1 MTLKSFITGAVMAF
15 ITVLFLSC
23 SGQKN
28 RQPDIRNLEET
39 LTHLCAPGYGGR
51 EAGSGQDS
59 IVALSIA
66 RQMADYGFEPLFAG
80 GPLHKFRVRDLESYN
95 VVMVFRTGKR
105 SVEHSGSVMLGAHYD
120 HLGTGGPGSG
130 SLKPD
135 TLAIHPGA
143 DDNASGVAAVME
155 TARLLA
161 GRARRDKLGKDI
173 IFAAFGA
180 EEKGTLGSAK
190 LADTLAQLEMLP
202 SLMINLDMVGRLRD
216 SVLQVSG
223 TGTFEQA
230 DSLLTASMEATAPL
244 VLKTSPGGYGPSD
257 HSVFYRHRVPVLFF
271 TTGAHTDYHTPFDT
285 PDKINYDGMAAIV
298 AYVTSI
304 AREVCREGFQ
314 PVYRETAQPESSPE
328 RAAFKVSLGVI
339 PDFTYEGEGFCAG
352 TIIKGRPSDKAG
364 MQNGDVVVQIND
376 RPVKDIN
383 EYMDILGE
391 LEEGQRIRII
401 VRRNETL
408 HHLVVQL

>member
-1 MTLKSFITGAVMAF
+1 MVS

-23 SGQKN
+23 NVQKAG
-28 RQPDIRNLEET
+28 QPDIPLLEET
-39 LTHLCAPGYGGR
+39 LTHLCQPAFEGR
-51 EAGSGQDS
+51 EAGSTQDS
-59 IVALSIA
+59 IVAMSIA
-66 RQMADYGFEPLFAG
+66 HRMEQYGFEPLFSE
-80 GPLHKFRVRDLESYN
+80 GPLHKFRVRDMESYN
-95 VVMVFRTGKR
+95 VVMVFRTGQ
-105 SVEHSGSVMLGAHYD
+105 SAGSVMIGAHYD
-120 HLGTGGPGSG
+120 HLGMGGPGSG
-130 SLKPD
+130 SLRPD

-143 DDNASGVAAVME
+143 DDNASGVAAAME

-161 GRARRDKLGKDI
+161 RQARREGLGKDI
-173 IFAAFGA
+173 LFASFGA

-190 LADTLAQLEMLP
+190 LADTLDRLGLLP
-202 SLMINLDMVGRLRD
+202 SFMINLDMVGRLRD
-216 SVLQVSG
+216 SVLQISG
-223 TGTFEQA
+223 TGTFEEA
-230 DSLLTASMEATAPL
+230 DSLLFARLGENVPL

-257 HSVFYRHRVPVLFF
+257 HSVFYRHKVPVLFF
-271 TTGAHTDYHTPFDT
+271 STGAHTDYHTPFDS
-285 PDKINYDGMAAIV
+285 PDKINFSGLGHIV
-298 AYVTSI
+298 SYAVSV
-304 AREVCREGFQ
+304 AGAVAGEGFHT
-314 PVYRETAQPESSPE
+314 VYKETAQPESSVE

-352 TIIKGRPSDKAG
+352 TIIKGRPSDEAG
-364 MQNGDVVVQIND
+364 MQDGDVVVQIND

>member
-1 MTLKSFITGAVMAF
+1 MKFISFLTGAVMAS

-23 SGQKN
+23 SDQKTDA
-28 RQPDIRNLEET
+28 PDIRVLEET
-39 LTHLCAPGYGGR
+39 LTHLCQPGFEGR
-51 EAGSGQDS
+51 QAGSGQDS
-59 IVALSIA
+59 VVALSIA
-66 RQMADYGFEPLFAG
+66 RRMEAYGFEALFEE
-80 GPLHKFRVRDLESYN
+80 GPLHRFRVRDMESYN
-95 VVMVFRTGKR
+95 VVMVFRAGKR
-105 SVEHSGSVMLGAHYD
+105 TGSVMLGAHYD
-120 HLGTGGPGSG
+120 HLGMGGPGSG

-143 DDNASGVAAVME
+143 DDNASGVAAAME

-161 GRARRDKLGKDI
+161 RRAGREELGKDV

-190 LADTLAQLEMLP
+190 LADTLAKLNRLP

-223 TGTFEQA
+223 TGTFEKA
-230 DSLLTASMEATAPL
+230 DSLLYACLDGSMPL

-271 TTGAHTDYHTPFDT
+271 STGAHTDYHTPFDT
-285 PDKINYDGMAAIV
+285 PEKIDFKGMAAV
-298 AYVTSI
+298 VSYVTTL
-304 AREVCREGFQ
+304 AREICRQDFD
-314 PVYRETAQPESSPE
+314 PVYRETAQPESSME

-352 TIIKGRPSDKAG
+352 TIIKGRPSDEAG

-376 RPVKDIN
+376 RKVTGIN
-383 EYMDILGE
+383 EYMEILGE

-401 VRRNETL
+401 VRRNDAL

>member
-1 MTLKSFITGAVMAF
+1 MKFRSYITGAVMVS

-23 SGQKN
+23 SGQTT
-28 RQPDIRNLEET
+28 RQPDVRTLEET
-39 LTHLCAPGYGGR
+39 LMHLCQTGFEGR
-51 EAGSGQDS
+51 EAGSEQDS
-59 IVALSIA
+59 IVALYIA
-66 RQMADYGFEPLFAG
+66 DRMEAYGFEPLFED
-80 GPLHKFRVRDLESYN
+80 GPLHRFKVRDLESYN
-95 VVMVFRTGKR
+95 VVMVFKTGKQT
-105 SVEHSGSVMLGAHYD
+105 GSVLLGAHYD
-120 HLGTGGPGSG
+120 HLGMGGPGSG
-130 SLKPD
+130 SLRPD

-143 DDNASGVAAVME
+143 DDNASGVAAAME
-155 TARLLA
+155 TARLLV
-161 GRARRDKLGKDI
+161 RQSCRRKLGKDI

-190 LADTLAQLEMLP
+190 LADTLDQLGLLP
-202 SLMINLDMVGRLRD
+202 SFMINLDMVGRLRD
-216 SVLQVSG
+216 SVLQISG
-223 TGTFEQA
+223 TGTFEKA
-230 DSLLTASMEATAPL
+230 DSLLFARLDENAPL

-257 HSVFYRHRVPVLFF
+257 HSVFYRHKVPVLFF
-271 TTGAHTDYHTPFDT
+271 STGAHTDYHTPFDS
-285 PDKINYDGMAAIV
+285 PDKINYNGMAAIV
-298 AYVTSI
+298 SYVTTVAGEI
-304 AREVCREGFQ
+304 VREDYV
-314 PVYRETAQPESSPE
+314 PLYRETAQPESSVE

-352 TIIKGRPSDKAG
+352 TIIKGRPSDEAG
-364 MQNGDVVVQIND
+364 MQDGDVVVQIND

>member
-1 MTLKSFITGAVMAF
+1 MAT

-23 SGQKN
+23 RGQKS
-28 RQPDIRNLEET
+28 RQPDIRLLEET
-39 LTHLCAPGYGGR
+39 LMHLCQPGFEGR
-51 EAGSGQDS
+51 EAGSRQDS
-59 IVALSIA
+59 ILALSIA
-66 RQMADYGFEPLFAG
+66 RRMEEYGFEPIFEE
-80 GPLHKFRVRDLESYN
+80 GPLHRFRVRDMESYN
-95 VVMVFRTGKR
+95 VVMILRGA
-105 SVEHSGSVMLGAHYD
+105 ENAGSVMIGAHYD
-120 HLGTGGPGSG
+120 HLGMGGQGSG
-130 SLKPD
+130 SLRPD

-143 DDNASGVAAVME
+143 DDNASGVAAAME

-161 GRARRDKLGKDI
+161 GRAGRGKMGKDI

-190 LADTLAQLEMLP
+190 LADTLAKLELLP

-230 DSLLTASMEATAPL
+230 DSLLTACLDGSMPL

-271 TTGAHTDYHTPFDT
+271 STDAHTDYHTPFDT
-285 PDKINYDGMAAIV
+285 PDKINFQGLEHIV
-298 AYVTSI
+298 SYAVSV
-304 AREVCREGFQ
+304 AGAVAREGFD
-314 PVYRETAQPESSPE
+314 PVYRETAQPESSME

-364 MQNGDVVVQIND
+364 MQDGDVVIQIND

-391 LEEGQRIRII
+391 LEKGQRIRII
-401 VRRNETL
+401 VRRNDAL